1 MGPLIR
7 ACSAAFRSR
16 ERGPRAPVDQR
27 GCWDRS
33 AQRTRRRARFV
44 VISSTR
50 IEVIAMRFVT
60 RDLPLV
66 PLLLPVVAIGLF
78 PLVMLPLL
86 GFLGFVVLGI
96 LLGFAAVMAELE
108 EQGAHTAHV
117 ISHGGLSRAEHAGYS
132 LEMQK
137 LMRSLFAVKIVSLGL
152 IVLGGG
158 GFIIKQ
164 YS

>member
-1 MGPLIR
+1 
-7 ACSAAFRSR
+7 
-16 ERGPRAPVDQR
+16 
-27 GCWDRS
+27 
-33 AQRTRRRARFV
+33 
-44 VISSTR
+44 
-50 IEVIAMRFVT
+50 MRLAT

-78 PLVMLPLL
+78 PLVMLTLL

-96 LLGFAAVMAELE
+96 LTGFAAVMAELE

-117 ISHGGLSRAEHAGYS
+117 ISHGGLSRAEHAGHT

-152 IVLGGG
+152 IILGAG
-158 GFIIKQ
+158 GFIIRQ